1 MSQTPIRLADY
12 DPEWP
17 ERFEQEA
24 ARIREAAGD
33 HLLALE
39 HIGSTAVPGLAAKP
53 VVDMLGGTET
63 LADADACVGPLEAI
77 GYEYVPEL
85 EAELPERRYFRRT
98 ADGRHTHHLHVVE
111 VGSEFFERHRDFRD
125 YLRDHPEAAAR
136 YEALKRELAAEHR
149 HDVAAYTEGKSDF
162 VAEIEA
168 RAGDRET

>member
-98 ADGRHTHHLHVVE
+98 ADGRHT
-111 VGSEFFERHRDFRD
+111 
-125 YLRDHPEAAAR
+125 
-136 YEALKRELAAEHR
+136 
-149 HDVAAYTEGKSDF
+149 
-162 VAEIEA
+162 
-168 RAGDRET
+168 